1 MKLSELQPLE
11 INDRLRQLINT
22 ELDRAQLV
30 WKDVGP
36 KMVIKADMQAITEQR
51 RLKTDIPGYPSIDPS
66 KPAVDEF
73 IAFVVDMRDS
83 TGHLTQAISHRHAQ
97 ASQTERVLYE
107 TSALLPAAAE
117 VVRWQKG
124 KVTEYLGDGVLA
136 LFRASE
142 DQDEACYAA
151 CRAAR
156 KVIGDMRDIVN
167 EALYARFRLP
177 EINLGVG
184 MAFSK
189 AVVTIVGHPEEPA
202 PKAIG
207 TCVYRA
213 SKLASLVNEIA
224 VDDNLE
230 AIWPEDRT
238 GGGFHFQSRTIKDI
252 SGYVIPAT
260 SE

>member
-1 MKLSELQPLE
+1 MKLPEIQPPE
-11 INDRLRQLINT
+11 INDRLRELVTT
-22 ELDRAQLV
+22 ELDRAQAV
-30 WKDVGP
+30 WKDVGA
-36 KMVIKADMQAITEQR
+36 KMVIKADMRALAEQR
-51 RLKTDIPGYPSIDPS
+51 RLKTDIPGYPTIDPS

-83 TGHLTQAISHRHAQ
+83 TKHLTQAISHRDAD
-97 ASQTERVLYE
+97 ASETERVLYE
-107 TSALLPAAAE
+107 MSALLPAAAE

-142 DQDEACYAA
+142 DRDETCYAA

-156 KVIGDMRDIVN
+156 KVVGDMRDIVN
-167 EALYARFRLP
+167 DALHMRFRLP
-177 EINLGVG
+177 EIDLGVG

-189 AVVTIVGHPEEPA
+189 AVVTSVGHPDEPA

-230 AIWPEDRT
+230 AIWPKAT
-238 GGGFHFQSRTIKDI
+238 AGGGFRFQRKTIKGI
-252 SGYVIPAT
+252 LGHVLPQKST
-260 SE
+260 